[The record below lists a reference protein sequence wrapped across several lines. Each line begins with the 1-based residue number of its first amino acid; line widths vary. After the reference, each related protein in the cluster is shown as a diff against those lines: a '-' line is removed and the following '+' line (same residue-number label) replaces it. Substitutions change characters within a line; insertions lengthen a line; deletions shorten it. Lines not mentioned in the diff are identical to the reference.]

1 MILSVI
7 SNYSISKE
15 EMDYVNLLVSKY
27 PEIKELKDTIK
38 SSSQTIINQLHE
50 VYKKNNLDLTEFEN
64 EKICILKR
72 LSQANNQVMKQK

>member
-7 SNYSISKE
+7 NNYSISKE
-15 EMDYVNLLVSKY
+15 DYVNLLVSKY

-50 VYKKNNLDLTEFEN
+50 VYKK
-64 EKICILKR
+64 KI
-72 LSQANNQVMKQK
+72 

>member
-7 SNYSISKE
+7 NNYSISKE
-15 EMDYVNLLVSKY
+15 EMDYVNLLVLKY

-50 VYKKNNLDLTEFEN
+50 VYKK
-64 EKICILKR
+64 K
-72 LSQANNQVMKQK
+72 